1 MLPLQLH
8 PNMVRLSSLQVQCG
22 TLKKLYTI
30 QVAHEVHGVVAVLC
44 ECMGGYGKRSHLSEL
59 LPPR

>member
-22 TLKKLYTI
+22 TLKKLHTI

-44 ECMGGYGKRSHLSEL
+44 ECMGGYG
-59 LPPR
+59 